1 MKFKNKTILIT
12 GSNRGIG
19 YALAERFAQ
28 ENSHLILTM
37 RKVDSEIEKHML
49 SKGAASVKLIELDL
63 SQPEKIDQFLA
74 DAAKLKID
82 VLVNNAGLLTG
93 GLLEKQKMSEIYQMM
108 QVNLLAVIHLTHG
121 LLPHLMKQ
129 PEALIINNASVT
141 AIMHFPC
148 ATTYAASK
156 AAIIAFTDCLKTELR
171 GTSVQTLVMITP
183 GVKTRMFDE
192 IPKLYGDNLE
202 LSMLESFVT
211 PEQWSDDVVKAA
223 QAGASLAL
231 PPSPI
236 TQFGI
241 GIAQHFPKLFS
252 GLINKKFRRA

>member
-1 MKFKNKTILIT
+1 MNFENKTVLIT

-19 YALAERFAQ
+19 YALAERFSQA
-28 ENSHLILTM
+28 NAHMILTM
-37 RKVDSEIEKHML
+37 RQIDSEIEQHML
-49 SKGAASVKLIELDL
+49 DKGAASVKLIELDL
-63 SQPEKIDQFLA
+63 SRPEKIENFLV
-74 DAAKLKID
+74 DAEKLKID

-121 LLPHLMKQ
+121 LLPHLIKR
-129 PEALIINNASVT
+129 PEAMIINNASVT
-141 AIMHFPC
+141 GIMHFPC

-156 AAIIAFTDCLKTELR
+156 AAVIAFTDCLKTELN
-171 GTSVQTLVMITP
+171 GTSVKTLVMITP

-211 PEQWSDDVVKAA
+211 PEQWANDVVKSAE
-223 QAGASLAL
+223 AGESVAY
-231 PPSPI
+231 PPSQI
-236 TQFGI
+236 TQFGL
-241 GIAQHFPKLFS
+241 GVARHFPKLFS
-252 GLINKKFRRA
+252 GLINKKFQRS

>member
-1 MKFKNKTILIT
+1 MKFKNKTVLIT

-19 YALAERFAQ
+19 YALAERFGQ

-37 RKVDSEIEKHML
+37 RKVDSQIEKHML

-63 SQPEKIDQFLA
+63 SQPEKIDQFLI
-74 DAAKLKID
+74 DAPKFKID

-93 GLLEKQKMSEIYQMM
+93 GLLEKQNMPEIYQMM

-121 LLPHLMKQ
+121 LLPHLLTR

-156 AAIIAFTDCLKTELR
+156 AAIIAFTDCLKTELS
-171 GTSVQTLVMITP
+171 GTSVKTLVMITP

-202 LSMLESFVT
+202 LSMLESFVSA
-211 PEQWSDDVVKAA
+211 EQWSDDVVRAA
-223 QAGASLAL
+223 QAGASLVF
-231 PPSPI
+231 PPSKN
-236 TQFGI
+236 TQIGL
-241 GIAQHFPKLFS
+241 GIAQHFPRLFS
-252 GLINKKFRRA
+252 GLISKKFRRI